1 MGEIF
6 NCDTRPLVLVVD
18 DDAFVR
24 AEMVEMLDVAGF
36 EVAEA
41 DCVSV
46 ALAYLERHGDSVS
59 MLLTDL
65 HMPGSRNGA
74 TLANHVSFIW
84 PHIHVLV
91 ISGAKQP
98 VAGELPFEAQFMS
111 KPLTP
116 QALTAYVA
124 KFPAEATQQ
133 LPG

>member
-98 VAGELPFEAQFMS
+98 IEGELPYGSDFLR
-111 KPLTP
+111 KPLTAD
-116 QALTAYVA
+116 ALSAYVA
-124 KFPAEATQQ
+124 RFPTDI
-133 LPG
+133 LPHRAH